1 MGVNVSNEELEI
13 VFSRVKLRDTQ
24 AFEILYRRTN
34 RKLYGL
40 ILSIVADRDI
50 AAELLQEGYL
60 KVWFAAS
67 HCPVNY
73 PWAWMC
79 QLMRNLA
86 IDHIRLYGRRPP
98 ISGALSL
105 PPETGE
111 GLTRDDEKDTTVLH
125 RCFSSLT
132 AEKRQAIHLA
142 YIHGCSHEEITE
154 QLARPLGTIKSW
166 IRRGLKEL
174 RQCMDG

>member
-1 MGVNVSNEELEI
+1 MGVSISSEELQL

-40 ILSIVADRDI
+40 MLSIVADREI

-60 KVWFAAS
+60 KIWFSAS
-67 HCPVNY
+67 LCPVHY

-86 IDHIRLYGRRPP
+86 IDHVRQHGRRQRLASIITP
-98 ISGALSL
+98 L
-105 PPETGE
+105 PENGE
-111 GLTRDDEKDTTVLH
+111 SIARDDEKKATVLH
-125 RCFSSLT
+125 RCFLSLT
-132 AEKRQAIHLA
+132 PEKRQAIHLA
-142 YIHGCSHEEITE
+142 YIHGCSHEEITQ
-154 QLARPLGTIKSW
+154 QLAHPLGTIKSW

-174 RQCMDG
+174 RQCMDN